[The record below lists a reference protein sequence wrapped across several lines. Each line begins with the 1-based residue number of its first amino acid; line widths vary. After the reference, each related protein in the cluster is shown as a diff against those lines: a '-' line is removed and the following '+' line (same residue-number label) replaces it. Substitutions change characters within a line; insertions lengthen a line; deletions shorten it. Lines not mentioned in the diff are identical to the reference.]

1 MTDHSV
7 SPKIPFTI
15 ATLTLL
21 IEYLLAGYWW
31 ILPVLLVMILFW
43 GFTKDHEKFCP
54 APGLLFAYI
63 LLAAIGLLLGFRAV
77 FMIITCATA
86 LAGWDLSHFER
97 SIVGNAVRK
106 EIGLVVKHH
115 MQSLILAVSSGMTLA
130 LITALIHLRFPFW
143 GMLVLILT
151 AIGGLLRIG
160 GVSLG
165 GVGKC

>member
-43 GFTKDHEKFCP
+43 GFTKYHEKYNP
-54 APGLLFAYI
+54 ASGLLFAYI

-86 LAGWDLSHFER
+86 LAGWDLIHFER
-97 SIVGNAVRK
+97 SIVGNADRK
-106 EIGLVVKHH
+106 GTGLVVKHH
-115 MQSLILAVSSGMTLA
+115 LRSLILAVSSGMTLA
-130 LITALIHLRFPFW
+130 SIIVLIQLRIPFW

-151 AIGGLLRIG
+151 AIGGLLYG
-160 GVSLG
+160 LKFVSG
-165 GVGKC
+165 PGFKS